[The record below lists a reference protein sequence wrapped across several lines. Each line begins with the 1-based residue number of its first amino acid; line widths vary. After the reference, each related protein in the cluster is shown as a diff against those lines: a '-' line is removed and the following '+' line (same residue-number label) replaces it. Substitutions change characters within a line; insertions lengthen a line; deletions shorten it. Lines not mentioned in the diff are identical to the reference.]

1 MRGARAAAPAA
12 TAAALAVVAAVH
24 LGALLAGATTA
35 VHVTKPALMPLLAAY
50 VLARGGPRLLAVGL
64 LFGCGGD
71 TLLQTGRESLFLV
84 GMGSF
89 AVGHVCYLVL
99 FARHGA
105 AFIRRGAGAAR
116 TYRLMAAYAAV
127 WVTVL
132 ALLWAG
138 LEADL
143 RVPVAFYSL
152 LLTVMALGATRVGPW
167 AAAGGVLFLLSDTLI
182 AGGLAGWPQ
191 APAPQFWIML
201 TYIAAQYLVA
211 HGLLT
216 HLRAGEERAKGA
228 GRKPPGPF
236 AARRGR
242 QSWTADR
249 ASTMP

>member
-1 MRGARAAAPAA
+1 MRGARAAAPAVSA
-12 TAAALAVVAAVH
+12 VVLAVVAAVH

-35 VHVTKPALMPLLAAY
+35 AHVTKPALMPLLAAY
-50 VLARGGPRLLAVGL
+50 VLVRGGPRLLAVAL
-64 LFGCGGD
+64 LLGCGGD

-89 AVGHVCYLVL
+89 AAGHVCYLVL
-99 FARHGA
+99 FARHG
-105 AFIRRGAGAAR
+105 RRAGARA
-116 TYRLMAAYAAV
+116 YRLTAAYAAV
-127 WVTVL
+127 WIAVL
-132 ALLWAG
+132 ALLWPG

-143 RVPVAFYSL
+143 RVPVALYSL
-152 LLTVMALGATRVGPW
+152 LLTVTALRATGVGAW
-167 AAAGGVLFLLSDTLI
+167 AGAGGVLFLLSDTLI

-191 APAPQFWIML
+191 APVPQFWIML
-201 TYIAAQYLVA
+201 TYAAAQYLLA

-216 HLRAGEERAKGA
+216 RVRADGQTEGA